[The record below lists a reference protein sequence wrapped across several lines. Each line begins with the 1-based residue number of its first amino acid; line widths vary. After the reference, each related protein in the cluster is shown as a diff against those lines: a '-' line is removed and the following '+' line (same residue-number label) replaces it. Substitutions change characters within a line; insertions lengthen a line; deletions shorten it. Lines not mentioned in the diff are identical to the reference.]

1 MDLIKGKDMNQIVDF
16 ERRIEFALDEIERVV
31 SQYSKSSNLDTEQV
45 STELT
50 DLTSENER
58 LEALIEKLK
67 LEHNKEV
74 QTLLAERDEERET
87 VKELYKRLTE
97 VVENPGD

>member
-1 MDLIKGKDMNQIVDF
+1 MNQIVDF
-16 ERRIEFALDEIERVV
+16 ERRIEFALDKIERVV

-45 STELT
+45 STELM

-58 LEALIEKLK
+58 LGALIKKLK

>member
-1 MDLIKGKDMNQIVDF
+1 MNQIVDF

-45 STELT
+45 GTELT
-50 DLTSENER
+50 DLTSENDR

-74 QTLLAERDEERET
+74 QALLAERDEERET

>member
-1 MDLIKGKDMNQIVDF
+1 MNQIVDF

-58 LEALIEKLK
+58 LEASIEKLK

-74 QTLLAERDEERET
+74 QALLAERDEERET

>member
-1 MDLIKGKDMNQIVDF
+1 MNQIVDF

-45 STELT
+45 STELM

-58 LEALIEKLK
+58 LEALIKKLK

-74 QTLLAERDEERET
+74 QALLAERDEERET

>member
-1 MDLIKGKDMNQIVDF
+1 MNQIVDF

-74 QTLLAERDEERET
+74 QTLLAERAEERET

>member
-1 MDLIKGKDMNQIVDF
+1 MNQIIDF
-16 ERRIEFALDEIERVV
+16 ERRIESALDEIERVV
-31 SQYSKSSNLDTEQV
+31 SQYLKSSTFDNEHV
-45 STELT
+45 STQLKN
-50 DLTSENER
+50 LISEKER

-74 QTLLAERDEERET
+74 QALLAEREEERET

>member
-1 MDLIKGKDMNQIVDF
+1 MNQIVDF

-45 STELT
+45 STELM

-74 QTLLAERDEERET
+74 QALLAERDEERET

>member
-1 MDLIKGKDMNQIVDF
+1 MDQIVDF

-74 QTLLAERDEERET
+74 QALLAERDEERET

>member
-1 MDLIKGKDMNQIVDF
+1 MNQIVDF

-31 SQYSKSSNLDTEQV
+31 SQYSKSANLDTEQV
-45 STELT
+45 STELM

-74 QTLLAERDEERET
+74 QALLAERDEERET

>member
-1 MDLIKGKDMNQIVDF
+1 MNQIVDF

-31 SQYSKSSNLDTEQV
+31 SQYLKSSNLDTEQV
-45 STELT
+45 STALT

-74 QTLLAERDEERET
+74 QALLAERDEERET

>member
-1 MDLIKGKDMNQIVDF
+1 MNQIVDF

-31 SQYSKSSNLDTEQV
+31 SQYSKSSNLDTQQV

-74 QTLLAERDEERET
+74 QALLAERDEERET

>member
-1 MDLIKGKDMNQIVDF
+1 MNQIVDF

-74 QTLLAERDEERET
+74 QALLAERDEERET
-87 VKELYKRLTE
+87 VKQLYKRLTE

>member
-1 MDLIKGKDMNQIVDF
+1 MNQIVDF

-74 QTLLAERDEERET
+74 QALLAERDEERET

>member
-1 MDLIKGKDMNQIVDF
+1 MNQIVDF
-16 ERRIEFALDEIERVV
+16 ERRIEFALDEIERAV
-31 SQYSKSSNLDTEQV
+31 SQYSKSSSLDTEHV
-45 STELT
+45 SNEIMK
-50 DLTSENER
+50 LTSENER

>member
-1 MDLIKGKDMNQIVDF
+1 MNQIVDF
-16 ERRIEFALDEIERVV
+16 ARRIEFALDEIERVV

-45 STELT
+45 STELM

-58 LEALIEKLK
+58 LEALIKKLK

-74 QTLLAERDEERET
+74 QALLAERDEERET

>member
-1 MDLIKGKDMNQIVDF
+1 MDQIVDF
-16 ERRIEFALDEIERVV
+16 KRRIELALDEIERVV
-31 SQYSKSSNLDTEQV
+31 SQYSKSSTFDNDHVSKELKNLAF
-45 STELT
+45 
-50 DLTSENER
+50 ENEK
-58 LEALIEKLK
+58 LKAVIEKLK

-74 QTLLAERDEERET
+74 QALLAEREEERET

>member
-1 MDLIKGKDMNQIVDF
+1 MNQIVDF

-50 DLTSENER
+50 DLTFENER

-74 QTLLAERDEERET
+74 QALLAERDEERET

>member
-1 MDLIKGKDMNQIVDF
+1 MNQIVDF

-31 SQYSKSSNLDTEQV
+31 SQYSISSNLDTEHV
-45 STELT
+45 STELNN
-50 DLTSENER
+50 LTSENER

-74 QTLLAERDEERET
+74 QALLAERDEERET

>member
-1 MDLIKGKDMNQIVDF
+1 MNQIVDF

-50 DLTSENER
+50 DLTSENKR

-74 QTLLAERDEERET
+74 QTLLAQRDEERET

>member
-1 MDLIKGKDMNQIVDF
+1 MNQIVDF
-16 ERRIEFALDEIERVV
+16 ERRIEFALNEIERVV

-74 QTLLAERDEERET
+74 QALLAERDEERET

>member
-1 MDLIKGKDMNQIVDF
+1 MNQIVDF

-45 STELT
+45 STELR

-74 QTLLAERDEERET
+74 QALLAERDEERET

>member
-1 MDLIKGKDMNQIVDF
+1 MNQIVDF

-45 STELT
+45 SNELM

-58 LEALIEKLK
+58 LEALIKKLK

>member
-1 MDLIKGKDMNQIVDF
+1 MNQIIDF
-16 ERRIEFALDEIERVV
+16 ERRIESALDEIERVV
-31 SQYSKSSNLDTEQV
+31 SQYSKSSTFDNEHV
-45 STELT
+45 STELKN
-50 DLTSENER
+50 LISEKER

-74 QTLLAERDEERET
+74 QVLIAEREEERET

>member
-1 MDLIKGKDMNQIVDF
+1 MNQIVDF
-16 ERRIEFALDEIERVV
+16 ERRIEFALDEIERAV
-31 SQYSKSSNLDTEQV
+31 SQYSKSSNIDNDQV
-45 STELT
+45 STELMN
-50 DLTSENER
+50 LISENER
-58 LEALIEKLK
+58 LEALIERLK

-74 QTLLAERDEERET
+74 QALLAEREEERET

>member
-1 MDLIKGKDMNQIVDF
+1 MNQIIDF
-16 ERRIEFALDEIERVV
+16 ERRIEFALDEIERAV
-31 SQYSKSSNLDTEQV
+31 SQYSKSSNIDNDQV
-45 STELT
+45 STELMN
-50 DLTSENER
+50 LISENER
-58 LEALIEKLK
+58 LEALIERLK

-74 QTLLAERDEERET
+74 QALLAEREEERET

>member
-1 MDLIKGKDMNQIVDF
+1 MNQIVDF

-31 SQYSKSSNLDTEQV
+31 SQYSKSSTLDTEQV

-58 LEALIEKLK
+58 LEALIKKLK

-74 QTLLAERDEERET
+74 QALLAERDEERET

>member
-1 MDLIKGKDMNQIVDF
+1 MNQIVDF

-50 DLTSENER
+50 DLTSEKER

-74 QTLLAERDEERET
+74 QALLAERDEERET

-97 VVENPGD
+97 VGENPGD

>member
-1 MDLIKGKDMNQIVDF
+1 MNQIVDF

-31 SQYSKSSNLDTEQV
+31 SQYSKSSALDTEHV

-50 DLTSENER
+50 NLTSENER